1 MALPTERV
9 VTGTYTNPVT
19 GEPYDGTNGEHYV
32 IFEPVPARWT
42 DQTGNQILLGGGRV
56 NLDASGSFSEDVVC
70 TDAEGVLPEEGRLW
84 RLRQFVGGSWSEAQ
98 VFVVPEG
105 DDPLDV
111 TDILSVDICGV
122 DYVPVPG
129 PPGPQGPPGPADG
142 PPGPEGPAG
151 PSAYEVAVA
160 EGFTGTEAEWLAS
173 LQGEQGVP
181 GEQGEVGPPGSTGPA
196 GESAYQT
203 AVDNGFVGTEAEWL
217 ASLQGPPG
225 QDGADGTDGADGA
238 PGPEGESAYQV
249 AVDNG
254 FVGTEAQWLVSLRGA
269 TGAPG
274 EAGPQGEPGPE
285 GPSAYEVAVSEGFP
299 GTEAEWLES
308 LVGPEGD
315 PGTPGDPGATGPAGE
330 SAYQVAVDNGF
341 AGTEEE
347 WLASLVGPQGEAG
360 RDGGMD
366 TGISE
371 GGDIS
376 ASETDPLAVIIN
388 PLKGRIVD
396 YFADPVL
403 VSEVDVTSPITVTLD
418 SVAQER
424 TVTWLLMD
432 ASQTVYQQEARPS
445 PEDRRAFLVIGMVA
459 QDNGAIFLA
468 QSIPTIA
475 RQPVNQ
481 LYDLMDAIGAFG
493 IMGNDVSPN
502 GVNLQLNVGAGQV
515 FSRGWNHFDGGT
527 ETTNPHIVTTLG
539 ASPASWTHALRGS
552 DLEHA
557 SSTPTVDVGHYDLNG
572 TLTPV
577 SGTADTSVVHQLWM
591 FPTNEGAEVHILQY
605 GQQLFDT
612 LEEAV
617 SGAGTAP
624 FVTNPALIGNGI
636 LLGYLAVQGAA
647 TNLSDS
653 AQALFVKAGKFGAS
667 PGGGASVDLSGYAML
682 AGAEFTGQIATN
694 IAQPDAVAQSSRA
707 TANSSDSWRRQVDGE
722 MQWGP
727 GDGPMD
733 TFLRRLSAGVLAV
746 LNSDLLVG
754 QEDAKSYRFRQSGGS
769 LDMDASGADLFLS
782 VFELVNFLGEQYTYL
797 RLESGSNTAHASGK
811 WIFGDGPFD
820 GTGHV
825 LDGVANQAGFYGVTP
840 VGQQTVTGERTS
852 GAALQSL
859 LDALEAVGLIVDTS
873 TAGEPVVET
882 VNGQGGPAVSLTAAD
897 VGVGDVVVA
906 AADSR
911 NGDGA
916 DYQCTG
922 TDDHLVIQQ
931 AIDLVDAAPGKGT
944 VRLLDGTFW
953 LGATITIPS
962 GVGLHLTG
970 TGWGTVLKIS
980 PGVGDYAITF
990 AGDDTRARFSHFR
1003 IDGNLANQTMGPC
1016 GGIWAAGAVEC
1027 VFQHINFSY
1036 CWSAGLVLTAINGGA
1051 FGHNNYVLHCL
1062 FDNGMTSP
1070 EDGNGIYLSSSDENF
1085 IVSCDFQF
1093 LGGAFG
1099 AGAAGIYDA
1108 SGTQTILGCNFVG
1121 GGNSLPAVRVQD
1133 SSATKIT
1140 ACNFDGVGGDSVFL
1154 AATNCLVE
1162 GNTIFGVGALGT
1174 AGTFSGVHLEYGATG
1189 NLVANNSI
1197 SSHTVNGAARSLIR
1211 EESVGDSGNN
1221 LVVGN
1226 MLITKGTLSVGAL
1239 DLNAPGTVARSN
1251 FGGGADGDPVVL
1263 TDMVGVADG
1272 VASLDATGKV
1282 PAAQMP
1288 DGLVTSV
1295 NGEDGDVTLTAA
1307 DVGALDE
1314 AAGDARYTQQD
1325 ALYINAKE
1333 HGAVGDGTTD
1343 DSGIINTLLST
1354 SPAGSTVVLPPG
1366 TYGTSVPVVV
1376 PPGKTLMG
1384 LRTNLMQIA
1393 DVYDPQVSIKPLAG
1407 FTGVAAVR
1415 FLDQTTGGYAD
1426 ISGEQRL
1433 IDLMLD
1439 GSALTAGVDG
1449 LQAKGNIQNV
1459 GLRDVTIRFFPNSGI
1474 YSGLEGGIGPYSWR
1488 MHRVMLDNNH
1498 AHGMYAEKMVDL
1510 TMVDCQAI
1518 GNWSNGFMLNNA
1530 ANSQA
1535 VASRAEWNGNHGF
1548 YLTGDWGDGQGSGG
1562 MLLSACSTDRNGF
1575 NGVFIDATGNA
1586 PIVLSNLM
1594 TRRDGRNGGTGGG
1607 GYAGLAVNAAEMPVV
1622 VGDWT
1627 NYPGVDDD
1635 GASTNSPQYGA
1646 SVTGSTH
1653 VQIDNAYLHA
1663 ATAGLNDGGG
1673 NTNLILG
1680 ANITYATGA
1689 TTAPVRAVQQL
1700 AAARIPDL
1708 SASKVTSGTFDAARI
1723 PDLAASKVT
1732 SGTFDAAR
1740 IPALNYVPTGSAVLL
1755 TGAQSVGGLKTF
1767 ISGLAVKD
1775 GTNAGDVHIKDSQD
1789 VNLLVVES
1797 SNATAAAG
1805 VMKLIAGQAS
1815 QAAFLGT
1822 WMGAAT
1828 NAWSIRA
1835 DGRLEAGDGTTGRDT
1850 YLTRT
1855 AAGVWQVTSQIRASA
1870 SAPANV
1876 ADLTRKDYVDGLDT
1890 ANVKL
1895 TGAQTVA
1902 GVKTFSSVPVG
1913 PASNPTTDN
1922 QLARKA
1928 YVDSLEWN
1936 GFAPDDIGLL
1946 AWSSD
1951 PACCQSTPAFCGVG
1965 TMRMTAVVLHTAQ
1978 TVGKIVWY
1986 AGGYAGGLLTGSWA
2000 GIWNSTGTTRLAGVA
2015 NLSAAG
2021 SEPAEVHNAG
2031 GAMHYAPL
2039 DGGSVSLAAG
2049 VYMVAWRHNYTAS
2062 PADGPQ
2068 ILQYE
2073 NSFGSPPNTLAL
2085 NTVKRF
2091 GYISAA
2097 SSTLPASISG
2107 VLTDGGNRFWVGL
2120 AT

>member
-1 MALPTERV
+1 MPLPPERV
-9 VTGTYTNPVT
+9 VTGTYVNPVN
-19 GEPYDGTNGEHYV
+19 GEPYDGSNGDHYL
-32 IFEPVPARWT
+32 IFEPVPDRWT
-42 DQTGNQILLGGGRV
+42 DRAGNQILLGGGKV
-56 NLDASGSFSEDVVC
+56 TLDENGHFSEDLVC
-70 TDAEGVLPEEGRLW
+70 TDAADVYPVEGRLW
-84 RLRQFVGGSWSEAQ
+84 RVRQFVGGSWDSGTFAL
-98 VFVVPEG
+98 PEG
-105 DDPLDV
+105 DDPLDI

-129 PPGPQGPPGPADG
+129 PPGPQGPPGPPDGPPG
-142 PPGPEGPAG
+142 PPGPEGA
-151 PSAYEVAVA
+151 SAYEVAV
-160 EGFTGTEAEWLAS
+160 EQGFSGTEDEWLAS
-173 LQGEQGVP
+173 LQGEQGEPGATGGPGPQGEPGTP
-181 GEQGEVGPPGSTGPA
+181 GEDGP
-196 GESAYQT
+196 
-203 AVDNGFVGTEAEWL
+203 
-217 ASLQGPPG
+217 
-225 QDGADGTDGADGA
+225 
-238 PGPEGESAYQV
+238 SAYQV
-249 AVDNG
+249 ALDNG
-254 FVGTEAQWLVSLRGA
+254 FVGTEAQWLASLQGPAGTDGAPGPEGDSAYEVAVENGFEGSEAQWLISLRGA
-269 TGAPG
+269 PGAPG
-274 EAGPQGEPGPE
+274 DTGPQGEPGPE
-285 GPSAYEVAVSEGFP
+285 GPSAYEVAVSGGFS
-299 GTEAEWLES
+299 GTEAEWLAS

-315 PGTPGDPGATGPAGE
+315 TGATGATGPAGD
-330 SAYQVAVDNGF
+330 SAYQVALDEGF
-341 AGTEEE
+341 VGTEEE
-347 WLASLVGPQGEAG
+347 WLASLVGPQGPAG

-366 TGISE
+366 TGISL
-371 GGDIS
+371 GGDIT
-376 ASETDPLAVIIN
+376 ANETDPLAVVIN
-388 PLKGRIVD
+388 PLTGRIVD
-396 YFADPVL
+396 YFADPVTITD
-403 VSEVDVTSPITVTLD
+403 VEVTSPITVTLD

-424 TVTWLLMD
+424 TITWLLMD
-432 ASQTVYQQEARPS
+432 ADQIVYQQQARPS
-445 PEDRRAFLVIGMVA
+445 PEDRRSFLVLGMVA
-459 QDNGAIFLA
+459 QDDGEIFLA

-502 GVNLQLNVGAGQV
+502 GANLQLNVGAGQV

-527 ETTNPHIVTTLG
+527 ETINPHIVTTLG
-539 ASPASWTHALRGS
+539 ATPASWTHALRSS

-557 SSTPTVDVGHYDLNG
+557 SASTTVDVGHYDLNG
-572 TLTPV
+572 TLTAV
-577 SGTADTSVVHQLWM
+577 GGDTDTSVVHQLWM
-591 FPTNEGAEVHILQY
+591 FPTNEGSEVHILQY

-612 LEEAV
+612 LEDAI
-617 SGAGTAP
+617 SGAGTAA
-624 FVTNPALIGNGI
+624 FVTNTALPGNAI
-636 LLGYLAVQGAA
+636 MLGYLAVRGVA
-647 TNLSDS
+647 TDLSDA
-653 AQALFVKAGKFGAS
+653 AQAMFIKAGKFGAS

-694 IAQPDAVAQSSRA
+694 MAQPDAVAQSSRV
-707 TANSSDSWRRQVDGE
+707 TTNGSDSWRRQVDGE

-733 TFLRRLSAGVLAV
+733 AFLRRLGIGMLAF
-746 LNSDLLVG
+746 LNTDLLVG
-754 QEDAKSYRFRQSGGS
+754 QEDAKSYRFRQSGTS
-769 LDMDASGADLFLS
+769 LDLDASGADLFLS

-797 RLESGSNTAHASGK
+797 RLESGEFTAHASGK
-811 WIFGDGPFD
+811 WVFGDGPFD
-820 GTGHV
+820 GAGHT
-825 LDGVANQAGFYGVTP
+825 LDGTANQAGFFGATP
-840 VGQQTVTGERTS
+840 VGQQTVS
-852 GAALQSL
+852 GARTTGAGLQSL
-859 LDALEAVGLIVDTS
+859 LDALEALGLIVDST
-873 TAGEPVVET
+873 TAGVAVVET
-882 VNGQGGPAVSLTAAD
+882 VNGQAGPDVSLTASD
-897 VGVGDVVVA
+897 VGVGDVIVA
-906 AADSR
+906 ANDSR
-911 NGDGA
+911 NKDGA
-916 DYQCTG
+916 DFVCTG
-922 TDDHLVIQQ
+922 TNDHLVIQQ

-953 LGATITIPS
+953 LGATVTIPS
-962 GVGLHLTG
+962 GAGLNLTG

-980 PGVGDYAITF
+980 PGVEDYAITF
-990 AGDDTRARFSHFR
+990 DGDETRARFSHFR
-1003 IDGNLANQTMGPC
+1003 IDGNLSGQTAGPC

-1027 VFQHINFSY
+1027 VFQHINFSH

-1062 FDNGMTSP
+1062 FDNGMTST
-1070 EDGNGIYLSSSDENF
+1070 EEGNGIYLSSSDENF
-1085 IVSCDFQF
+1085 IVACDFQF

-1099 AGAAGIYDA
+1099 AGGAGIYDQA
-1108 SGTQTILGCNFVG
+1108 GTQTILGCNFVG
-1121 GGNSLPAVRVQD
+1121 GGNSLPAIRVQD
-1133 SSATKIT
+1133 ASATKIT
-1140 ACNFDGVGGDSVFL
+1140 ACNFDGVGGDAVFL

-1162 GNTIFGVGALGT
+1162 GNTIFGVGAIGT
-1174 AGTFSGVHLEYGATG
+1174 AGTFSGIHLEYGATG
-1189 NLVANNSI
+1189 NLIANNSI

-1239 DLNAPGTVARSN
+1239 DLNAPGTIARSN
-1251 FGGGADGDPVVL
+1251 FGGGADGDPVVT
-1263 TDMVGVADG
+1263 TDMIGVADG

-1325 ALYINAKE
+1325 ALYLNAKE
-1333 HGAVGDGTTD
+1333 HGAVGDETTD
-1343 DSGIINTLLST
+1343 DSTVINALLST

-1366 TYGTSVPVVV
+1366 TYGISVPLVV

-1384 LRTNLMQIA
+1384 LRTNLMQIT

-1415 FLDQTTGGYAD
+1415 FLDQATGGYDD

-1433 IDLMLD
+1433 IDIMLD

-1535 VASRAEWNGNHGF
+1535 VACRAEWSGNHGF

-1575 NGVFIDATGNA
+1575 NGVFIDSTGNA
-1586 PIVLSNLM
+1586 PIVISNLM

-1607 GYAGLAVNAAEMPVV
+1607 GYAGLAVNAAEMPVI

-1627 NYPGVDDD
+1627 NYPGVDDN
-1635 GASTNSPQYGA
+1635 GASTSSPDYGA

-1673 NTNLILG
+1673 NTALILG

-1708 SASKVTSGTFDAARI
+1708 AASKVTSGTFDAARI

-1755 TGAQSVGGLKTF
+1755 TGAQTVGGLKTF
-1767 ISGLAVKD
+1767 SSGLAVKD

-1835 DGRLEAGDGTTGRDT
+1835 DGRLEAGDGATGRDT

-1870 SAPANV
+1870 SAPANA

-1902 GVKTFSSVPVG
+1902 GIKTFSSIPVG
-1913 PASNPTTDN
+1913 PASNPTTDS

-1928 YVDSLEWN
+1928 YVDQMEPN

-1951 PACCQSTPAFCGVG
+1951 PACCVSTPAFCGVG
-1965 TMRMTAVVLHTAQ
+1965 VMRMTAVVLHTAQ

-1986 AGGYAGGLLTGSWA
+1986 AGGYAGGLLSGSWA
-2000 GIWNSTGTTRLAGVA
+2000 GIWNAAGTTRLAGVA
-2015 NLSAAG
+2015 AMHTGA

-2049 VYMVAWRHNYTAS
+2049 VYLVAWRHVYTAS
-2062 PADGPQ
+2062 PADGPM

-2073 NSFGSPPNTLAL
+2073 NAAGSPPNTLAL

-2091 GYISAA
+2091 GYITSGA
-2097 SSTLPASISG
+2097 STLPSSISG